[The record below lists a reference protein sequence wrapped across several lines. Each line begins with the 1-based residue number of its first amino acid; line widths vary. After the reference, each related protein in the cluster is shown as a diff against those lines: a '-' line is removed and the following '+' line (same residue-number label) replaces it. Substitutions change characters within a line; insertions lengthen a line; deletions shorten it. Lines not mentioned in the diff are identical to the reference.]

1 MAWGDD
7 YEKDDEQEADE
18 EDEEALST
26 HNDHII
32 CKYSM
37 QCTLMVSS
45 NANTAH
51 EHLFFIYMTSK
62 SDLRSLRC
70 FSADHACSL
79 DRWQE
84 QHAGAQR

>member
-18 EDEEALST
+18 DDDEALTT

-37 QCTLMVSS
+37 QQHQMLSASTF
-45 NANTAH
+45 TAH
-51 EHLFFIYMTSK
+51 EQFNSITQHMK
-62 SDLRSLRC
+62 SDIAEFAVRVCESC
-70 FSADHACSL
+70 VQS
-79 DRWQE
+79 
-84 QHAGAQR
+84 

>member
-18 EDEEALST
+18 DDDEALTT

-37 QCTLMVSS
+37 QRHQVLTSS
-45 NANTAH
+45 AFKVQQQSKNPHTAH
-51 EHLFFIYMTSK
+51 EI
-62 SDLRSLRC
+62 
-70 FSADHACSL
+70 
-79 DRWQE
+79 
-84 QHAGAQR
+84 